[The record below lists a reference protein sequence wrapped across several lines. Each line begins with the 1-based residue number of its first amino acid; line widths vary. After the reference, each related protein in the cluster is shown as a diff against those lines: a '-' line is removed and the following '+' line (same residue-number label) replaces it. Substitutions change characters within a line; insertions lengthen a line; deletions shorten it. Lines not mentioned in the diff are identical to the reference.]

1 MGFYIG
7 GKTSPIR
14 IKNATESNVV
24 RNKSQNIT
32 EKLLKY
38 YNLINIVINVEKD
51 SFLIYSEKRSII
63 LIIWE
68 VIRC

>member
-1 MGFYIG
+1 MGFYIRC
-7 GKTSPIR
+7 KTSPIR
-14 IKNATESNVV
+14 IKNATETNVV